1 MLPDSLAYYG
11 SMEVY
16 WHAIVL
22 ASALAGGVVFAWL
35 FRIAQL
41 PWKRGDKG
49 GMWLVT
55 ALTLVFGTFISR
67 GMYCYFKPETVDNGI
82 SDFFNFKKGGFTL
95 FGAIFGA
102 VIAVYLTK
110 LILRK
115 VKVAELLD
123 ALSPAA
129 ALVICIGRCAS
140 FFSHEDLGQVMDNE
154 KFQCLPFAVYNESDG
169 FWHTAVFSFE
179 AAAAAV
185 AFIVSVVV
193 FVICYGRK
201 KPVATGRTFVAFAAV
216 FTAGQCLFE
225 SMRTDS
231 VYLRTLGFVR
241 FNQAFSAIVLFAFF
255 IWMAVMAIKKHGFK
269 IWMPVMWLAV
279 AGCFALAFY
288 KEFRLTSGTMVS
300 SHIIMGICLLAICVC
315 TLVLVFMSIKKD
327 AEEQEAAV
335 SEPESA
341 PFVPDVPAEPEK
353 QNTPAIEEMPQEP
366 AIAAPVVQEPAVQEP
381 VIEAPVIPEPE
392 PVQESYSE
400 FDYSAYLP
408 EETSNYSTESNY
420 DPYYAS
426 EDLESAYL
434 NGGSLGDS
442 GYSRPTYDDD
452 DTNYGF

>member
-22 ASALAGGVVFAWL
+22 AAALAGGVLLAWL

-41 PWKRGDKG
+41 PWKRGGKG

-95 FGAIFGA
+95 YGAIFGA

-110 LILRK
+110 LIVRK
-115 VKVAELLD
+115 VKVAELFD

-129 ALVICIGRCAS
+129 ALVICVGRCAS

-179 AAAAAV
+179 AAAAAL
-185 AFIVSVVV
+185 AFVVSVVV

-201 KPVATGRTFVAFAAV
+201 KPVATGRTFVAFSAV

-231 VYLRTLGFVR
+231 VYLRSLGFVR

-255 IWMAVMAIKKHGFK
+255 IWMAVMAIKKQGFK
-269 IWMPVMWLAV
+269 IWMPIMWLVV

-300 SHIIMGICLLAICVC
+300 SHIIMGICLAIIAVC

-327 AEEQEAAV
+327 VEEQETAPAE
-335 SEPESA
+335 SEPEA
-341 PFVPDVPAEPEK
+341 PAAIAEPEE
-353 QNTPAIEEMPQEP
+353 QESAPVIEEKKKEP
-366 AIAAPVVQEPAVQEP
+366 VIAAPPAEEPAVEEP
-381 VIEAPVIPEPE
+381 VVSEPE
-392 PVQESYSE
+392 PVQESYND

-408 EETSNYSTESNY
+408 EESSNY
-420 DPYYAS
+420 DTNSNYDSYYAS

-434 NGGSLGDS
+434 NGGSLGDA
-442 GYSRPTYDDD
+442 GYSRPDYYNGD